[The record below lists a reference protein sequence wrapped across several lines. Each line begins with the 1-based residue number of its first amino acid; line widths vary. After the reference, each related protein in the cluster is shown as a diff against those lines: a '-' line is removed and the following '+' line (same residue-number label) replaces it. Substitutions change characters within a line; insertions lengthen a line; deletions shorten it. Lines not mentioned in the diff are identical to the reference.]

1 MGAVMLDHVLSHLE
15 FQIGYDGLVILRGGI
30 NDIEAMY
37 KVYMDGDDI
46 NRTPWFFLT
55 DMNTP
60 S

>member
-1 MGAVMLDHVLSHLE
+1 MLDHILSHLE
-15 FQIGYDGLVILRGGI
+15 FQIGYDGLVILRGGV

-37 KVYMDGDDI
+37 KVFMDGDDI